1 MPLSYCSIAC
11 AIQPT
16 VRPTRNSA
24 SALPSGS
31 PSAVT
36 AAPSAKSTFGCWP
49 VSCFAADA
57 AAAMRAPEAGRAA
70 AIASM
75 MARARGSPSGYSG
88 WPSPGRSSPRASRAA
103 MTGIGSALSPISS
116 NSASARADWP
126 PCRRPDKAPSAAET
140 TAYGVAPVEATTAR
154 DKGRR
159 VQLVIGQQHQNA
171 ADQIGARLVQTPG
184 SGELPVH
191 RIAAGFAAGSASA
204 MAATSSARIARPVRM
219 IPARLRS
226 SAARSSA
233 ASVASLT

>member
-57 AAAMRAPEAGRAA
+57 AAAMRAPQAGRARA
-70 AIASM
+70 DRRDDRAGARIAVGIER
-75 MARARGSPSGYSG
+75 MAK
-88 WPSPGRSSPRASRAA
+88 PGRSSPRASRAA

-126 PCRRPDKAPSAAET
+126 PCRRPTTRRAPPRRPHTASRRSRRRHGRQKPTRSARGRPA
-140 TAYGVAPVEATTAR
+140 APER
-154 DKGRR
+154 GGSDRR
-159 VQLVIGQQHQNA
+159 PPRP
-171 ADQIGARLVQTPG
+171 DPRTR
-184 SGELPVH
+184 GELPVH
-191 RIAAGFAAGSASA
+191 RIGAGSARS
-204 MAATSSARIARPVRM
+204 RHRRQRRPVR
-219 IPARLRS
+219 PGSRVRS
-226 SAARSSA
+226 G
-233 ASVASLT
+233 